1 MKAVV
6 NTAAGGPEVL
16 KFQERLIPEP
26 SPSEVRV
33 RVRCSALN
41 RADISQRMGR
51 YPAPPGSPADIPGLE
66 YSGEVDAVGSKVT
79 MWRPGDRVMGIVG
92 GGAHA
97 EFLTA
102 HELEVM
108 LIPPAISF
116 EDAAAIPEAFLT
128 AYDAMFAQ
136 LEMIVGETL
145 LIHAVGS
152 GVGTAA
158 VQMAR
163 VSGIRTIGTSRS
175 NNKLERARDLGL
187 DESILGTD
195 IDWPAQVLAL
205 TGGKGVNCVLDLVG
219 AGYLKGNLECLGSK
233 GRLVSVG
240 LTAGA
245 SATLDMRTMMRK
257 RITLIGTVL
266 RSRSH
271 EEKSLLVE
279 EFSSQMLPS
288 FASEDV
294 VPIVDSVLSFDDI
307 REAHERMESNETFG
321 KLVLAWR

>member
-1 MKAVV
+1 
-6 NTAAGGPEVL
+6 
-16 KFQERLIPEP
+16 
-26 SPSEVRV
+26 
-33 RVRCSALN
+33 
-41 RADISQRMGR
+41 MGR
-51 YPAPPGSPADIPGLE
+51 YPAPAGSPADIPGLE
-66 YSGEVDAVGSKVT
+66 YSGEVDAVGTDVT

-102 HELEVM
+102 HQLEVM
-108 LIPPAISF
+108 RMPPGMSF
-116 EDAAAIPEAFLT
+116 EDGAAIPEVFLT

-136 LEMIVGETL
+136 LKMIAGESL

-175 NNKLERARDLGL
+175 HDKLESARDLGL

-195 IDWPAQVLAL
+195 TDWAGQVLAL
-205 TGGKGVNCVLDLVG
+205 TGNKGVDCVLDLVG
-219 AGYLKGNLECLGSK
+219 AAYLQGNLECLGLK

-245 SATLDMRTMMRK
+245 SAALDMRTMMRK
-257 RITLIGTVL
+257 RITIIGTVL

-271 EEKSLLVE
+271 EEKAQLVE
-279 EFSSQMLPS
+279 EFASQMLPS
-288 FASEDV
+288 FASGDV
-294 VPIVDSVLSFDDI
+294 VPIVDSVLSFNDI
-307 REAHERMESNETFG
+307 REAHERMESNATFG
-321 KLVLAWR
+321 KIVLVWR

>member
-6 NTAAGGPEVL
+6 NTKAGGPEVL
-16 KFQERLIPEP
+16 EIQDRPAPEP
-26 SPSEVRV
+26 NPSEVRI

-51 YPAPPGSPADIPGLE
+51 YPAPPGSPVDIPGLE
-66 YSGEVDAVGSKVT
+66 YSGEVDIVGTSVT
-79 MWRPGDRVMGIVG
+79 MWKPGDRVMGIVG
-92 GGAHA
+92 GGSHA
-97 EFLTA
+97 ELVTA

-108 LIPPAISF
+108 PMPGGMSF
-116 EDAAAIPEAFLT
+116 EDAAAIPEVFLT

-136 LEMIVGETL
+136 LRMIAGETL

-175 NNKLERARDLGL
+175 SDKLERARQLGL

-195 IDWPAQVLAL
+195 GEWPAKVLAL
-205 TGGKGVNCVLDLVG
+205 TDNKGVDCVLDLVG
-219 AGYLKGNLECLGSK
+219 AAYLQGNLESLRSR

-245 SATLDMRTMMRK
+245 AATLDMRMMMRK
-257 RITLIGTVL
+257 RITMIGTVL

-271 EEKSLLVE
+271 EEKAQLVE
-279 EFSSQMLPS
+279 EFSAQMLPS
-288 FASEDV
+288 FSKGDLE
-294 VPIVDSVLSFDDI
+294 PIVDSVMSFDDI
-307 REAHERMESNETFG
+307 RGAHERMESNETFG
-321 KLVLAWR
+321 KVVLAWR

>member
-6 NTAAGGPEVL
+6 ITAAGGPEVL
-16 KFQERLIPEP
+16 EIQERPIPEP
-26 SPSEVRV
+26 SPSEIRV

-51 YPAPPGSPADIPGLE
+51 YPAPAGSPADIPGLE
-66 YSGEVDAVGSKVT
+66 YSGEVDAVGNNVT
-79 MWRPGDRVMGIVG
+79 MWKPGDRVMGIVG
-92 GGAHA
+92 GGSHA

-108 LIPPAISF
+108 PVPREISF
-116 EDAAAIPEAFLT
+116 EDAAAIPEVFLT

-136 LEMIVGETL
+136 LRMIAGETL

-163 VSGIRTIGTSRS
+163 VAGIRTIGTSRS
-175 NNKLERARDLGL
+175 SAKLERASDLGL

-195 IDWPAQVLAL
+195 IDWPAKVLTL
-205 TGGKGVNCVLDLVG
+205 TDGKGVDCVLDLVG
-219 AGYLKGNLECLGSK
+219 AAYLQGNLDCLGLR

-245 SATLDMRTMMRK
+245 SATLDMRMMMRK
-257 RITLIGTVL
+257 RITMIGTVL

-271 EEKSLLVE
+271 EEKAQLVE

-288 FASEDV
+288 FANGDV
-294 VPIVDSVLSFDDI
+294 TPIVDSVISFDDI
-307 REAHERMESNETFG
+307 REAHKRMESNETFG
-321 KLVLAWR
+321 KIVLVWR